1 MKIGSNQGEY
11 IMRRFLS
18 SKSLYV
24 GQLVVTNDYPGAT
37 VCTIAEI
44 DESNHTAI
52 VQWMENNRFLSKP
65 AQTYMLKK
73 PSLEQIEWHIANNGQ
88 LISSKQI
95 INFREPA

>member
-18 SKSLYV
+18 SKNIYV
-24 GQLVVTNDYPGAT
+24 GQLVVTTDYPGAT

-44 DESNHTAI
+44 DGGNHTAI
-52 VQWMENNRFLSKP
+52 VQWTEGNRFLSKP

-73 PSLEQIEWHIANNGQ
+73 PSLEQIEWHIANLGQ
-88 LISSKQI
+88 LISVNQV
-95 INFREPA
+95 INFKEPA